1 MPFLCKKNAMH
12 LAIRADKKQRASIEA
27 MGVAPDCSIT
37 WIAEDIATFDWP
49 EADGYIDLLF
59 ETDPMGIRSLLKGP
73 TPIIVSAVSTKA
85 SEIGETVVRING
97 WPGFLDKPIWEA
109 AGEEKYRKA
118 AEELAAGIHH
128 QLVWCPDEPGLVSAR
143 VISQIINEAYLALE
157 EGVSTRNEIDIAMQ
171 TGTNYPQGPFAWAE
185 SIGKKKLT
193 GLLERLYKT
202 NDRYIIAP
210 LLIKEANHE

>member
-1 MPFLCKKNAMH
+1 MH

-27 MGVAPDCSIT
+27 IGLAPGCSIS
-37 WIAEDIATFDWP
+37 WIAEETATIEWP

-59 ETDPMGIRSLLKGP
+59 EADPMGIQSLLNRS
-73 TPIIVSAVSTKA
+73 TAIIVSAVSSRAT
-85 SEIGETVVRING
+85 EIGEGVVRING

-128 QLVWCPDEPGLVSAR
+128 QLIWCPDEPGLISAR
-143 VISQIINEAYLALE
+143 VIVQIINEAYLALE
-157 EGVSTRNEIDIAMQ
+157 EGVSTRDEIDIAMQ
-171 TGTNYPQGPFAWAE
+171 TGTNYPQGPFAWANN
-185 SIGKKKLT
+185 IGKKNLT
-193 GLLERLYKT
+193 RLLERLSKV
-202 NDRYIIAP
+202 NDRYVIAP